1 MQNISFMQNP
11 FLIKELR
18 PQVLKS
24 IETAQKLIVPVF
36 PSETSLEIDFSGNV
50 FAEVISKKTKMSK
63 NAVYRCLI
71 NACQLLVQMLEW
83 LQWYMFFV

>member
-11 FLIKELR
+11 FFIKELR

-24 IETAQKLIVPVF
+24 IETAQKFIVPVF
-36 PSETSLEIDFSGNV
+36 PSGASLEIDFSGNV

-71 NACQLLVQMLEW
+71 
-83 LQWYMFFV
+83 